1 VTRGARVLEVAP
13 ADGGRRL
20 DVFLA
25 ERLAVSRAEVR
36 RLLARGGVS
45 LDGRPVSAA
54 AKGTALLAGAR
65 VAVAGFAPPGERR
78 ILPDPEAPLAVLACG
93 PGWLAVDK
101 PPGVPVH
108 PLAEEERGTVL
119 NAVAARHPEVQG
131 IGEGGLRSGVVHRL
145 DVETSGVLLVATEAA
160 SWRRLREAFRAQRI
174 EKVYRALVRGRLL
187 EARAVELP
195 LVLARHRPA
204 RVRVARPGA
213 RGARPASLAFRPL
226 ELYAEATLVEVRP
239 RTGFLHQ
246 IRALLAHLG
255 HPVLGDRVYA
265 DPESAAAA
273 PRHMLH
279 AASVA
284 FEEAEAESPDP
295 PDLAA
300 LLEQLRA
307 GGAGA
312 SAA

>member
-1 VTRGARVLEVAP
+1 VLEVAP

-25 ERLAVSRAEVR
+25 ERLALSRAEVR

-45 LDGRPVSAA
+45 LDGRPVWAS

-65 VAVAGFAPPGERR
+65 VAVADFAPPGERR
-78 ILPDPEAPLAVLACG
+78 ILPDPDAPLALLACG

-108 PLAEEERGTVL
+108 PLAEEEGGTLL
-119 NAVAARHPEVQG
+119 NAVIARHPEVQG
-131 IGEGGLRSGVVHRL
+131 VGEGGLRSGVVHRL

-160 SWRRLREAFRAQRI
+160 SWRRLREAFRAHRV

-187 EARAVELP
+187 EAGTVELP
-195 LVLARHRPA
+195 LLLARHRPA

-213 RGARPASLAFRPL
+213 RGARQASLAFRPL
-226 ELYAEATLVEVRP
+226 ELHAGSTLVEVRP

-246 IRALLAHLG
+246 IRAVLAHLG

-265 DPESAAAA
+265 DPDSAAAA
-273 PRHMLH
+273 PRHLLH
-279 AASVA
+279 AVSVA
-284 FEEAEAESPDP
+284 FEEIRASSPDP
-295 PDLAA
+295 SDFAA
-300 LLEQLRA
+300 LLEKLRA
-307 GGAGA
+307 GGRGG
-312 SAA
+312 SA